1 VYRERSDTERFTRT
15 EFKEVLTV
23 DDYGAIRRA
32 HRDRKSI
39 RAIAREFGHSRKTVR
54 HVLKH
59 GEPNPAPSIR
69 NRPAPVLGPFVAFID
84 QILVDDE
91 EAPPKQRHTAMQVFR
106 RVKDEHGYRGC
117 YGQVQRYLRK
127 HRRRHRETFI
137 PLGHLPG
144 NRLEADF
151 GHIHVDFPDGRRLV
165 PFLVTTWAYSNAPF
179 VLALPFE
186 RTEAILAGM
195 VAAFEFF
202 GCIPKEVW
210 WDNPKTVATLIL
222 LGRQRQL
229 HPRYAAL
236 ASHYAFN
243 PQFCRPARGNEKPDA
258 ESTVNAV
265 QRRFATPVPR
275 VADLA
280 ELNVSLRQFCQA
292 ERERIVQSLSGPFK
306 IGARFAEEVAA
317 AAPLPNHGFDAC
329 VIRPTADVD
338 KYQTV
343 AFDCNRYSVPRPF
356 VDQMVTVKGYVD
368 RVVIVAAGQV
378 IATHVRRLERGT
390 LILEPVHY
398 LATLG
403 RKPGAL
409 DHAPVFRDWKLPA
422 CFAAIRAELEQHHG
436 TEAGARRFVRI
447 LQLLGEHPLDRVR
460 RAVEACKL
468 DQLISAEAVIER
480 TRSFAAIESQTRCVS
495 SSTSDSIPASSVHVP
510 LPDLRIFNQH
520 LPASVNR
527 DDGQDKTFTVRADA
541 ASPEC
546 RGSVFFAR

>member
-1 VYRERSDTERFTRT
+1 
-15 EFKEVLTV
+15 VLTV

-32 HRDRKSI
+32 HRDGKSI
-39 RAIAREFGHSRKTVR
+39 RVIAREFGHSRKTIR

-59 GEPNPAPSIR
+59 GEPNPCPGTRS
-69 NRPAPVLGPFVAFID
+69 RPAPVLGPFVGLID
-84 QILVDDE
+84 QILADDE

-106 RVKDEHGYRGC
+106 RLQDEHGYRGC
-117 YGQVQRYLRK
+117 YGQVQRHLLK
-127 HRRRHRETFI
+127 HHRRHRETFI

-144 NRLEADF
+144 QRLEADF

-195 VAAFEFF
+195 VAAFGFF

-236 ASHYAFN
+236 ASHYAFE
-243 PQFCRPARGNEKPDA
+243 PRFCMPARGNEKPDA
-258 ESTVNAV
+258 ESTVKAV

-275 VADLA
+275 VADRDQ
-280 ELNVSLRQFCQA
+280 LNAQFRQRCLA

-306 IGARFAEEVAA
+306 IAVRFAEEQATAA
-317 AAPLPNHGFDAC
+317 SLPKSQFDAC
-329 VIRPTADVD
+329 VIRTDGSVD

-356 VDQMVTVKGYVD
+356 AYQIVTVKGYVD

-378 IATHVRRLERGT
+378 IATHLRSLLRNQ
-390 LILEPVHY
+390 LILEPTHY

-422 CFAAIRAELEQHHG
+422 CFATLRAELERLHG
-436 TEAGARRFVRI
+436 SLAGARRFVRV
-447 LQLLGEHPLDRVR
+447 LQLLGEHPLDRVQ
-460 RAVEACKL
+460 RAIEACQL
-468 DQLISAEAVIER
+468 DHLNSAEAVIER
-480 TRSFAAIESQTRCVS
+480 TRSFATIEATKGRES
-495 SSTSDSIPASSVHVP
+495 SPAADSFPAPSVHVP
-510 LPDLRIFNQH
+510 LPDLSRFNQ
-520 LPASVNR
+520 LLNDPESR
-527 DDGQDKTFTVRADA
+527 DDSPHKALTVRADTTA
-541 ASPEC
+541 PEC
-546 RGSVFFAR
+546 QSSVIFVC